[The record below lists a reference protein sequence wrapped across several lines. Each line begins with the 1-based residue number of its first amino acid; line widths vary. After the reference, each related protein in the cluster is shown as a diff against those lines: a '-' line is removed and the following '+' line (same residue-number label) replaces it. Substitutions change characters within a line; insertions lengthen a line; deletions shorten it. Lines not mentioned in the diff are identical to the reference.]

1 MIVAIQLSGP
11 DLLDPARAALVAL
24 AACPGYVRGSVGR
37 SADDPTAWLF
47 LTEWENVG
55 SYRRALGGYQV
66 KLTLTPLMAAA
77 RDLPSA
83 FESLVQVEPDGTLR
97 TFESYREP
105 SR

>member
-1 MIVAIQLSGP
+1 MIVAIHLSGP
-11 DLLDPARAALVAL
+11 DLVDAARAALVAL
-24 AACPGYVRGSVGR
+24 AACPGYLRGSVGG
-37 SADDPTAWLF
+37 SADDPGAWLL

-83 FESLVQVEPDGTLR
+83 FETLLDVPAGGSAIEH
-97 TFESYREP
+97 ESDRA
-105 SR
+105 

>member
-1 MIVAIQLSGP
+1 MIVAIHLSGA
-11 DLLDPARAALVAL
+11 DVAGPARAALVAL

-37 SADDPTAWLF
+37 AADDPGAWLL
-47 LTEWENVG
+47 LTEWANVG
-55 SYRRALGGYQV
+55 SYRRALGAYQV

-83 FESLVQVEPDGTLR
+83 FESLVEVGPDGSVT
-97 TFESYREP
+97 THESHREP